1 MILTSMKNVS
11 SEEGQENMN
20 KNKENEE
27 ILSPSKL
34 AWRNFKR
41 HRLGIVGCLMAI
53 ILILVSVF
61 GNFVYPYDPLE
72 MHPKEAFHA
81 PCAKYWLG
89 TDRFGRDQLSRLMYG
104 TKISMVISFGAI
116 AMAIVLGIF
125 LGLISGYYG
134 GLLDGIMMRLL
145 DIVFAFPMLLLALIL
160 VAVLGP
166 SLGNLL
172 IAIGFVYHARFA
184 RIVRGSVLSVKEKE
198 FIEGI
203 RSVGAKD
210 LTIMLFFILPNVLSP
225 VIIQAT
231 FNLSTAIMLEAAL
244 SFLGLGTQPPMP
256 SWGLMLND
264 SRRFMELAPW
274 LAVFPGLAIIFA
286 VLAFNLAG
294 DALRDALDHRL
305 SQR

>member
-1 MILTSMKNVS
+1 MV
-11 SEEGQENMN
+11 
-20 KNKENEE
+20 
-27 ILSPSKL
+27 
-34 AWRNFKR
+34 
-41 HRLGIVGCLMAI
+41 I
-53 ILILVSVF
+53 ILIFVSLF
-61 GNFVYPYDPLE
+61 GAFIYPYDPLE
-72 MHPKEAFHA
+72 MHPKESLRA

-104 TKISMVISFGAI
+104 TKISMLISFGAI
-116 AMAIVLGIF
+116 AIAIVLGVF
-125 LGLISGYYG
+125 LGLISGYYRG
-134 GLLDGIMMRLL
+134 ILDSIIMRLL
-145 DIVFAFPMLLLALIL
+145 DIVFAFPMLLLALVL

-166 SLGNLL
+166 SLRNLL
-172 IAIGFVYHARFA
+172 IAIGFIYHARFA

-210 LTIMLFFILPNVLSP
+210 LTIILFFILPNVLSP
-225 VIIQAT
+225 IIVQAT

-286 VLAFNLAG
+286 VLGFNLMG
-294 DALRDALDHRL
+294 DALRDALDPRL